1 MHAIR
6 FQDAGEGN
14 RTQCIDGTPWD
25 LYNQYGI
32 AENHWM
38 GMKDMRAEQVM
49 EFKDRQ
55 AWRAWL
61 QEHFQ
66 RADEAWL
73 VFALKGAED
82 EQIGYQDAVEEALC
96 FGWIDGQTLKQDA
109 MHLLRRFTPRRKGSR
124 YSRTN
129 IERLLRLR
137 GQGTLGPGVLEATR
151 EMRDAPFVF
160 PNDILPAIR
169 SDPAAWEHFCMFPE
183 SYRRIRIAH
192 IESARKNP
200 AEFEKRLSRFIEKT
214 RENRLIAGDAGI
226 RWENA
231 SAEEKGETSI
241 RNI

>member
-1 MHAIR
+1 
-6 FQDAGEGN
+6 
-14 RTQCIDGTPWD
+14 
-25 LYNQYGI
+25 
-32 AENHWM
+32 
-38 GMKDMRAEQVM
+38 MKETFYAP
-49 EFKDRQ
+49 DRHI
-55 AWRAWL
+55 WRDWL
-61 QEHFQ
+61 SEHF
-66 RADEAWL
+66 ENKEEIWL
-73 VFALKGAED
+73 IFPTKASGEISVS
-82 EQIGYQDAVEEALC
+82 YNDAVEEALC
-96 FGWIDGQTLKQDA
+96 FGWIDGQKLKQDA

-137 GQGTLGPGVLEATR
+137 EQGMLEPGVLEATR
-151 EMRDAPFVF
+151 EMLDAPFVF
-160 PNDILPAIR
+160 PNDILQAIR

-231 SAEEKGETSI
+231 SAEKKGETSV

>member
-1 MHAIR
+1 
-6 FQDAGEGN
+6 
-14 RTQCIDGTPWD
+14 
-25 LYNQYGI
+25 
-32 AENHWM
+32 
-38 GMKDMRAEQVM
+38 MKETFYAP
-49 EFKDRQ
+49 DRHI
-55 AWRAWL
+55 WRDWL
-61 QEHFQ
+61 SEHF
-66 RADEAWL
+66 ENKEEIWL
-73 VFALKGAED
+73 IFPTKASGEISVS
-82 EQIGYQDAVEEALC
+82 YNDAVEEALC

-137 GQGTLGPGVLEATR
+137 EQGMLEPGVLEATR
-151 EMRDAPFVF
+151 EMLDAPFVF
-160 PNDILPAIR
+160 PNDILQAIR

-231 SAEEKGETSI
+231 SAEKKGETSV